1 MINCCHRR
9 SKTQSPPSLFTL
21 GQLLLH
27 PPVLTQAVLHND
39 DRSSSNNTTVTPPA
53 TLCQYWSISTISAAY
68 PKLIYPPVLPPQMID
83 LLIQHSWSK
92 SSKPCLTNCYYCR
105 WDYYHEFQINWE
117 KTWLSSTIEQKLNV
131 NSKHPAAGLHSTHQS
146 NHVSRFYSTRF
157 YPTYVLHLLL
167 I

>member
-9 SKTQSPPSLFTL
+9 SKAQSPPSLFTL

-39 DRSSSNNTTVTPPA
+39 DRSSSSNTTVTPPA

-68 PKLIYPPVLPPQMID
+68 PKLIYPPVLPPLMID

-92 SSKPCLTNCYYCR
+92 SSKPCPARPTVTTVAGIIITSSR
-105 WDYYHEFQINWE
+105 STGKKPGYH
-117 KTWLSSTIEQKLNV
+117 LLLNRSLMFF
-131 NSKHPAAGLHSTHQS
+131 NSKHPLPDYT
-146 NHVSRFYSTRF
+146 
-157 YPTYVLHLLL
+157 
-167 I
+167 

>member
-9 SKTQSPPSLFTL
+9 SKAQSPPSLFTL

-92 SSKPCLTNCYYCR
+92 SSKPCPVRPTVTTVAG
-105 WDYYHEFQINWE
+105 IIIM
-117 KTWLSSTIEQKLNV
+117 SSR
-131 NSKHPAAGLHSTHQS
+131 STGKKPG
-146 NHVSRFYSTRF
+146 Y
-157 YPTYVLHLLL
+157 HLLL
-167 I
+167 NRSLMFSTLNTRCRTTLDPSVQLCFHILPKLMFCISS